1 MKNVGYKE
9 NVGFIWKK
17 GETVWIRRG
26 RYWEIQEPLE
36 AVVAETSRVAGD
48 KTDQFCVL
56 VRIEGDDHDVR
67 YAPDLMYYQKAHALQ
82 AAHLLCVLREIKN
95 SDYSWTITG
104 RIIDGKRG

>member
-36 AVVAETSRVAGD
+36 AVVAETTRVAGD

-56 VRIEGDDHDVR
+56 V
-67 YAPDLMYYQKAHALQ
+67 
-82 AAHLLCVLREIKN
+82 
-95 SDYSWTITG
+95 
-104 RIIDGKRG
+104 